1 MQEFRLSAMEERN
14 YGIDL
19 LRIVSMMM
27 VVLLHVLGQGGI
39 LDGSDPLTVKSET
52 AWLLEIGAYSAVNIY
67 AMISGYVGYG
77 RKYKY
82 SGLVYLYFQV
92 LFYTVPTTIIFYIYR
107 PELVN
112 LKGKRELLFPF
123 AYNTYWYFTAYF
135 CLAFFIPFLNM
146 MLERLDRA
154 ELKRLLFFLCLIFSI
169 LPTLFY
175 EDFPRTS
182 SGYSF
187 LWLAVLYL
195 VGGYI
200 KKYNTTFPGKGGRK
214 FLGYLVCI
222 LVTWLVK
229 VGVQYHIPRGENQ
242 PILYDSLIS
251 YTSPTIVLSGVCL
264 FLIFVNIRCGK
275 MARKI
280 IGYLAPASFG
290 VYLLHE
296 EPLMIELC
304 MENMFVG
311 YLILN
316 PGQMVGA
323 ILATVLGIW
332 IIGTLTDRI
341 RINLFDLFGI
351 RRLSDFLGE
360 KIQKGVDKIR

>member
-154 ELKRLLFFLCLIFSI
+154 
-169 LPTLFY
+169 
-175 EDFPRTS
+175 
-182 SGYSF
+182 G
-187 LWLAVLYL
+187 
-195 VGGYI
+195 
-200 KKYNTTFPGKGGRK
+200 
-214 FLGYLVCI
+214 
-222 LVTWLVK
+222 
-229 VGVQYHIPRGENQ
+229 
-242 PILYDSLIS
+242 
-251 YTSPTIVLSGVCL
+251 
-264 FLIFVNIRCGK
+264 
-275 MARKI
+275 
-280 IGYLAPASFG
+280 
-290 VYLLHE
+290 
-296 EPLMIELC
+296 
-304 MENMFVG
+304 
-311 YLILN
+311 
-316 PGQMVGA
+316 
-323 ILATVLGIW
+323 
-332 IIGTLTDRI
+332 
-341 RINLFDLFGI
+341 
-351 RRLSDFLGE
+351 
-360 KIQKGVDKIR
+360 

>member
-242 PILYDSLIS
+242 PILYDYLIS
-251 YTSPTIVLSGVCL
+251 YTSPTIVLSGVPVSDLCEYTMRKNGQKDYWL
-264 FLIFVNIRCGK
+264 SGTGFFWRVSSPRRAFDDRTLYGKYVCGVSDPES
-275 MARKI
+275 
-280 IGYLAPASFG
+280 GSDGGSDPCYCFG
-290 VYLLHE
+290 NLDHR
-296 EPLMIELC
+296 
-304 MENMFVG
+304 NF
-311 YLILN
+311 
-316 PGQMVGA
+316 
-323 ILATVLGIW
+323 
-332 IIGTLTDRI
+332 DRP
-341 RINLFDLFGI
+341 DPY
-351 RRLSDFLGE
+351 
-360 KIQKGVDKIR
+360 QPV

>member
-1 MQEFRLSAMEERN
+1 MQEFRLSSMEERN

-169 LPTLFY
+169 
-175 EDFPRTS
+175 
-182 SGYSF
+182 
-187 LWLAVLYL
+187 
-195 VGGYI
+195 
-200 KKYNTTFPGKGGRK
+200 
-214 FLGYLVCI
+214 
-222 LVTWLVK
+222 
-229 VGVQYHIPRGENQ
+229 Q
-242 PILYDSLIS
+242 PILYDYLIS

>member
-1 MQEFRLSAMEERN
+1 
-14 YGIDL
+14 
-19 LRIVSMMM
+19 
-27 VVLLHVLGQGGI
+27 
-39 LDGSDPLTVKSET
+39 
-52 AWLLEIGAYSAVNIY
+52 
-67 AMISGYVGYG
+67 
-77 RKYKY
+77 
-82 SGLVYLYFQV
+82 
-92 LFYTVPTTIIFYIYR
+92 
-107 PELVN
+107 
-112 LKGKRELLFPF
+112 
-123 AYNTYWYFTAYF
+123 
-135 CLAFFIPFLNM
+135 
-146 MLERLDRA
+146 
-154 ELKRLLFFLCLIFSI
+154 
-169 LPTLFY
+169 
-175 EDFPRTS
+175 
-182 SGYSF
+182 
-187 LWLAVLYL
+187 
-195 VGGYI
+195 
-200 KKYNTTFPGKGGRK
+200 
-214 FLGYLVCI
+214 
-222 LVTWLVK
+222 
-229 VGVQYHIPRGENQ
+229 
-242 PILYDSLIS
+242 
-251 YTSPTIVLSGVCL
+251 
-264 FLIFVNIRCGK
+264 